1 MESLLLLLILC
12 VALGRV
18 IIPKEVRVTT
28 TIIAL
33 QGCCEDDMRLW
44 MSEAFV
50 N

>member
-18 IIPKEVRVTT
+18 IIPKEVRIT